1 MKLGVIADDFTGASD
16 IALTLAEAG
25 MSVTQFI
32 GVPNEPAEASLQ
44 AGVIALKSRTA
55 PVNEAVADS
64 LAACEWLLKQGV
76 EQVVL
81 KVCST
86 FDSTPKG
93 NIGPVLEALAERLD
107 AKHILTCPAFPENGR
122 SVYQGHLFVNDVL
135 LNESGMKDHPLT
147 PMKDADLRRVL
158 AAQTSWNLSHI
169 PAQVVKRGS
178 SAIREAL
185 PPSKAMTI
193 VDAIH
198 DEDLFTIGD
207 AAKGQVLLCGGSGI
221 ALGLPRNFGVESATP
236 RWVSLSGKGV
246 VISGSCSA
254 ATREQVATFKASNPS
269 FEVLAEDVINGVL
282 SAEKIR
288 DWVVE
293 QTKIPIVYSSADPEV
308 VKEAQQRFGTEVAA
322 QAIEKLFAKLAKLL
336 ADSGVSR
343 IVVAGGETS
352 GSVVNGLEVKRLI
365 IGPKIA
371 PGVPMVRLPDRPL
384 ALALKSGN
392 FGAADF
398 FGRALALMEEGA

>member
-1 MKLGVIADDFTGASD
+1 M
-16 IALTLAEAG
+16 
-25 MSVTQFI
+25 
-32 GVPNEPAEASLQ
+32 
-44 AGVIALKSRTA
+44 
-55 PVNEAVADS
+55 
-64 LAACEWLLKQGV
+64 
-76 EQVVL
+76 
-81 KVCST
+81 
-86 FDSTPKG
+86 
-93 NIGPVLEALAERLD
+93 
-107 AKHILTCPAFPENGR
+107 
-122 SVYQGHLFVNDVL
+122 
-135 LNESGMKDHPLT
+135 
-147 PMKDADLRRVL
+147 
-158 AAQTSWNLSHI
+158 
-169 PAQVVKRGS
+169 
-178 SAIREAL
+178 
-185 PPSKAMTI
+185 
-193 VDAIH
+193 
-198 DEDLFTIGD
+198 
-207 AAKGQVLLCGGSGI
+207 
-221 ALGLPRNFGVESATP
+221 
-236 RWVSLSGKGV
+236 
-246 VISGSCSA
+246 ISGSCST
-254 ATREQVATFKASNPS
+254 ATREQVATFRATNPS

-352 GSVVNGLEVKRLI
+352 GSVVNGLDAKSLI